1 MKDAQNITIGL
12 LLGAAVILGAMLL
25 SAYMTQDNAA
35 YAVSSVK
42 QGDYVLG
49 SGLRSS
55 SAELVYLIDI
65 AQRRLN
71 VYEID
76 KQSWS
81 LELIDSV
88 DLDAAFR
95 R

>member
-1 MKDAQNITIGL
+1 MKDPQNITIGL
-12 LLGAAVILGAMLL
+12 LLGAAAILGAMLV

-49 SGLRSS
+49 SGLRSTS
-55 SAELVYLIDI
+55 GELVYLIDI

-71 VYEID
+71 VYDVD
-76 KQSWS
+76 KQNWS
-81 LELIDSV
+81 IELLDSV
-88 DLDAAFR
+88 NLDTAFKQ
-95 R
+95 